1 MFQPIISRF
10 EGNLPFG
17 YTILNYFFFFFL
29 ERANLIL
36 RTCENPSLDLEAMEA
51 TSLAEIL
58 AKSSS
63 GDVCHR
69 ELFLDDDLLVTTIGI
84 TYNFFKIVVRI
95 IFFSPCQTYYG
106 AYIVWVNQDQTILR
120 LSMIILDRSNLI
132 PP

>member
-1 MFQPIISRF
+1 M
-10 EGNLPFG
+10 
-17 YTILNYFFFFFL
+17 
-29 ERANLIL
+29 
-36 RTCENPSLDLEAMEA
+36 DLEAMEA
-51 TSLAEIL
+51 TSLVEIL

-84 TYNFFKIVVRI
+84 TYNFFKSFVRI
-95 IFFSPCQTYYG
+95 IFFSPCQTCYG
-106 AYIVWVNQDQTILR
+106 AYIVWANQDQTILR